1 MTRLIFAILGLA
13 SAASSFAQQAP
24 TTPSTARTL
33 APTDFTGYWVAV
45 VTEDWRWRMMTPLKG
60 DVSSIPVNAE
70 GRRAAEAWDPAKDV
84 AAGEQCR
91 AYGAAGIMRMPVRL
105 HVTWQ
110 DENTLKVDIDNGT
123 QTRLLH
129 FDANAKPPAA
139 PEWQGFSLAK
149 WESAAEG
156 QGQAPFAGGQ
166 AGGQNAL
173 GGNNLSG
180 SIRITT
186 TYMRPGYLRRNGVPY
201 GANAVL
207 TEFLDRTSEPNG
219 DSWLVLTSIVED
231 PQYLQIPLMLTTD
244 RSSVHAR
251 VRSRRPSQLSGNGSS
266 AFNPPLRR
274 QTCTQAPRP

>member
-1 MTRLIFAILGLA
+1 MRRLIVAALVLA
-13 SAASSFAQQAP
+13 SGASALAQNQP
-24 TTPSTARTL
+24 TTPPTARAA

-45 VTEDWRWRMMTPLKG
+45 VTEDWRWRMMTPAKG
-60 DVSSIPVNAE
+60 DVSSIPVTAE
-70 GRRAAEAWDPAKDV
+70 GRRTAEAWDPAKDI
-84 AAGEQCR
+84 ADGEQCR

-110 DENTLKVDIDNGT
+110 DDNTLKVDIDNGT

-129 FDANAKPPAA
+129 FDANAKPPSA
-139 PEWQGFSLAK
+139 PGWQGFSLAK
-149 WESAAEG
+149 WESILEG

-173 GGNNLSG
+173 GANSLSG

-186 TYMRPGYLRRNGVPY
+186 TQMRSGYLRRNGVPY
-201 GANAVL
+201 SANAVL

-231 PQYLQIPLMLTTD
+231 PRYLQIPLMLTTHYKREPD
-244 RSSVHAR
+244 
-251 VRSRRPSQLSGNGSS
+251 GSK
-266 AFNPPLRR
+266 FR
-274 QTCTQAPRP
+274 PRPCEVTPPVAPVR

>member
-1 MTRLIFAILGLA
+1 MTRLIVAVLALAGAA
-13 SAASSFAQQAP
+13 SALAQNQPTAP
-24 TTPSTARTL
+24 PTARAA

-45 VTEDWRWRMMTPLKG
+45 VTEDWRWRMMTPPKG
-60 DVSSIPVNAE
+60 DVSSIPVTAE
-70 GRRAAEAWDPAKDV
+70 GRRTAEAWDPAKDI
-84 AAGEQCR
+84 ADGEQCR

-110 DENTLKVDIDNGT
+110 DDNTLKVDIDNGT

-129 FDANAKPPAA
+129 FDANAKPPSA

-149 WESAAEG
+149 WESVLEG

-173 GGNNLSG
+173 GGNSLSG

-186 TYMRPGYLRRNGVPY
+186 TQMRSGYLRRNGVPY
-201 GANAVL
+201 SANAVL

-231 PQYLQIPLMLTTD
+231 PRYLQIPLKLTTHYKREPD
-244 RSSVHAR
+244 
-251 VRSRRPSQLSGNGSS
+251 GSK
-266 AFNPPLRR
+266 FR
-274 QTCTQAPRP
+274 PRPCEVTPPVATVQ

>member
-1 MTRLIFAILGLA
+1 MTRLAFAILVLATA
-13 SAASSFAQQAP
+13 SAFAQQAP
-24 TTPSTARTL
+24 TTPSTARAL
-33 APTDFTGYWVAV
+33 GPTDFSGYWVAV
-45 VTEDWRWRMMTPLKG
+45 VTEDWRWRMMTPPKG

-105 HVTWQ
+105 HVSWQ
-110 DENTLKVDIDNGT
+110 DENTLNVDIDNGT

-129 FDANAKPPAA
+129 FDANAKPPSA
-139 PEWQGFSLAK
+139 PEWQGFSLAR

-173 GGNNLSG
+173 GGNSLSG

-186 TYMRPGYLRRNGVPY
+186 THMRPGYLRRNGVPY
-201 GANAVL
+201 SANAVL
-207 TEFLDRTSEPNG
+207 TEFLDRTSEPTG
-219 DSWLVLTSIVED
+219 DSFLVLTSIVED
-231 PQYLQIPLMLTTD
+231 PQYLQIPLMLTTHYKREPD
-244 RSSVHAR
+244 GAKFR
-251 VRSRRPSQLSGNGSS
+251 
-266 AFNPPLRR
+266 
-274 QTCTQAPRP
+274 PRPCEVTLPVAMVR

>member
-129 FDANAKPPAA
+129 FDAHAKPPTA

-231 PQYLQIPLMLTTD
+231 PQYLQIPLMLTTHYKREPD
-244 RSSVHAR
+244 
-251 VRSRRPSQLSGNGSS
+251 GSK
-266 AFNPPLRR
+266 FR
-274 QTCTQAPRP
+274 PRPCEVTPPVATVR

>member
-1 MTRLIFAILGLA
+1 MIRPIFAVLALA
-13 SAASSFAQQAP
+13 SATPALAQNAP
-24 TTPSTARTL
+24 PAPSTARAA

-45 VTEDWRWRMMTPLKG
+45 VTEDWRWRMMTPPKG
-60 DVSSIPVNAE
+60 DVASLPVTAE
-70 GRRAAEAWDPAKDV
+70 GRKAAESWDPAKDI

-110 DENTLKVDIDNGT
+110 DENTLKIDIDNGT

-129 FDANAKPPAA
+129 FNANAAPPSV

-149 WESAAEG
+149 WESVVEG

-173 GGNNLSG
+173 AGNLSG
-180 SIRITT
+180 SARMTT
-186 TYMRPGYLRRNGVPY
+186 THLRPGYLRRNGVPY
-201 GANAVL
+201 SANAVL

-231 PQYLQIPLMLTTD
+231 PQYLQIPLMLTTHYKREAD
-244 RSSVHAR
+244 
-251 VRSRRPSQLSGNGSS
+251 GSK
-266 AFNPPLRR
+266 FR
-274 QTCTQAPRP
+274 PRPCEVGPPVATVR